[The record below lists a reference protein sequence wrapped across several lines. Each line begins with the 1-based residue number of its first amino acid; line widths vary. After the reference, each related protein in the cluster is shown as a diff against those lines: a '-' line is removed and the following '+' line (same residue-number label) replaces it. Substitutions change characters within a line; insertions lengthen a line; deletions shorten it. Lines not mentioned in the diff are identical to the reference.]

1 MLSFPELSD
10 DCALVDSC
18 DTSDLSFAVTFALVD
33 SCDTSDLSFAFAM
46 SDSFNTSDL
55 SFAFAMS
62 DSFNTSDLS
71 FAFAM
76 SDSCASCAFCFI
88 IVSPFALACLS
99 NSVDFSVALSFKCA
113 FIRDVTEVCVV
124 PFLPPCIYFFFY
136 VFFIVF

>member
-33 SCDTSDLSFAFAM
+33 SCD
-46 SDSFNTSDL
+46 TSDL